1 MRRRRPAWLLVLLPL
16 LAVHCA
22 SNSTG
27 ASLSVT
33 VLEPA
38 EGALVLD
45 DALDVRANVACG
57 SDQALECGLRSHVQL
72 CIGIGAHDTHALPL
86 YHRLWLCTPHN
97 THSHNR
103 KIEPVETS
111 TRGAS
116 DSRRGSTSNAPAQ
129 LEDFALPT
137 ICTCAACSNERI

>member
-16 LAVHCA
+16 LAAHCT

-72 CIGIGAHDTHALPL
+72 CIGIGAHDTHVLPL
-86 YHRLWLCTPHN
+86 RGQISLRGRCVPFGDVCEHYSKQSLPGRPTA
-97 THSHNR
+97 
-103 KIEPVETS
+103 PVAKRVQTLRCHVAE
-111 TRGAS
+111 A
-116 DSRRGSTSNAPAQ
+116 RRRA
-129 LEDFALPT
+129 
-137 ICTCAACSNERI
+137 